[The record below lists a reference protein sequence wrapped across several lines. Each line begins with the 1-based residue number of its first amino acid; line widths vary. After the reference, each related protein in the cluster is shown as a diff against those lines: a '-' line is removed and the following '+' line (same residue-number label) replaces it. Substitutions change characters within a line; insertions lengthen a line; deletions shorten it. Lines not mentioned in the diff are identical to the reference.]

1 MPRPVFTPTGG
12 VTGKSV
18 MLMPSPARSEV
29 ELKKPF
35 ASARLPISLAAF
47 PEMST
52 PSMPFP

>member
-1 MPRPVFTPTGG
+1 LPRPVFTPTGG